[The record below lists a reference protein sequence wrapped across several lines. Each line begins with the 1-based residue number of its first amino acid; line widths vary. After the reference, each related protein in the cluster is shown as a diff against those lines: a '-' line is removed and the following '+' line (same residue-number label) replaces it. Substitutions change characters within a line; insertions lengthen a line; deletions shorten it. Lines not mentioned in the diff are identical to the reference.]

1 MNHRVKGCMEIP
13 HCVLMGRGRVL
24 FLHVYLLPQNVN
36 VSVTRSCCEPHGCKQ
51 CPREGRVSL
60 EVAIS
65 VLLNQRFGSVT
76 TPAQSA
82 VTSVS
87 RGCSWTSQDK
97 VQSRKADL

>member
-1 MNHRVKGCMEIP
+1 MSESFAVRDSQITEPWPMNHRVKGCMEIP
-13 HCVLMGRGRVL
+13 RCVLMGRGRVL

-65 VLLNQRFGSVT
+65 VLL
-76 TPAQSA
+76 
-82 VTSVS
+82 
-87 RGCSWTSQDK
+87 K
-97 VQSRKADL
+97 